1 MPFNPFK
8 KGDWDKLGKQ
18 TKNEFNQVEK
28 ALREVGEDV
37 KKGLQKTGADCR
49 NGVRAMGRE
58 VEDGLRK
65 SANEVK
71 NGFTKEIPAL
81 AEKAFAETRE
91 AFEEQLPALI
101 EEAAFKLAQEA
112 SERSIKD
119 VLENA
124 ADVIEITVPTRFT
137 LIFGV
142 ELALVI
148 QGEITVSFSFPNP
161 VAKLT
166 EIRKWADKPP
176 KGRGQIIECIKD
188 FGPESLGVEFKVS
201 GNGLAAEWD
210 GDDKYDRI
218 DTFLAKHG
226 V

>member
-1 MPFNPFK
+1 MAFNPFK

-18 TKNEFNQVEK
+18 AKNEFGKVEQ
-28 ALREVGEDV
+28 AIRDVGDDV

-58 VEDGLRK
+58 VEDGLQKAARETQD
-65 SANEVK
+65 A
-71 NGFTKEIPAL
+71 FAKELPAL
-81 AEKAFAETRE
+81 AEKAFAETKE
-91 AFEEQLPALI
+91 AFVEELPALV
-101 EEAAFKLAQEA
+101 EAAALQLAKEA
-112 SERSIKD
+112 SSRSIKEALD
-119 VLENA
+119 NA
-124 ADVIEITVPTRFT
+124 ADVIEMMAPTRFT

-142 ELALVI
+142 ELALVV
-148 QGEITVSFSFPNP
+148 QGEVTVQFSFPNP

-176 KGRGQIIECIKD
+176 SGRGQIIACIKD
-188 FGPESLGVEFKVS
+188 FGPESLGVELKVS

-218 DTFLAKHG
+218 DAFLKKHG